1 MSEDGEDHIV
11 CATYTHA
18 RRHPLVLGHIAGWTP
33 PFQLT
38 VPQLVVL
45 GVTFWIEMQTWDLW
59 GRFLPDLAGV
69 VVAVGLPVALA
80 WVVRRARFEGRSL
93 ARAAVG
99 VVQWASTPRLG
110 RAGGRPV
117 LRPRGRSLAGAVTY
131 VAPGEDR

>member
-1 MSEDGEDHIV
+1 VSEEDDDSIV

-33 PFQLT
+33 PFQLSVT
-38 VPQLVVL
+38 QLVVL
-45 GVTFWIEMQTWDLW
+45 AVTFWIEMQTWHLW

-69 VVAVGLPVALA
+69 VVAIGLPAAIA
-80 WVVRRARFEGRSL
+80 WIVRRARFEGRSL
-93 ARAAVG
+93 PRAAVG
-99 VVQWASTPRLG
+99 MIQWASTPRLG

-117 LRPRGRSLAGAVTY
+117 LRPRDRSLADALTY